1 MRMAVNRKLKNCE
14 REVTAN
20 FLVSLPRGVAR
31 GWGMVWQLRTAES
44 KGRQNGRHNE
54 FINKNV

>member
-1 MRMAVNRKLKNCE
+1 MNRKLKNCE